1 MMRDR
6 WEQLP
11 PGLQRALSVGA
22 IGLGV
27 LVVISVF
34 APAVDDG
41 GGSDRRQ
48 ETIRHVLTDANTR
61 EVGVDSLAASVR
73 ILTGRNDEL
82 RKEVDRLKRDM
93 ANQRSR
99 GAVREDS
106 EVQREIARL
115 QTQVAELSVAPSPP
129 VQVLGNGESGA
140 RVPAAADAE
149 STQSQPGNDALPAP
163 GPDIFAQAPL
173 PTPIVQEP
181 ARRGAPAPAL
191 SIRLITPE
199 VDPID
204 ERVPEAPAPLYLPA
218 GSLLSGTLIT
228 GLDAP
233 THESAR
239 REPFPALLRIQ
250 KEAILPNRFR
260 ADVRECFLIVAGY
273 GDLSSER
280 AYLRGESLSCIRHD
294 GGVIETRLDSYAV
307 GEDGKAGIRGRLVS
321 KQGQLVARS
330 MMAGFLQGLAGA
342 FDVNPVPTI
351 RTGDTGDTQ
360 LYQRVM
366 SSDAIQGAAIKGTG
380 KALDRIAQF
389 YLDMAENMFPVIEVD
404 AARRVDVIVT
414 RGTALSLVQG
424 SRAP

>member
-1 MMRDR
+1 VIRER
-6 WEQLP
+6 WEQLS
-11 PGLQRALSVGA
+11 PGVQRSLSVGA

-27 LVVISVF
+27 LVVIAIF
-34 APAVDDG
+34 APAGDDG
-41 GGSDRRQ
+41 RRSDRRQ

-61 EVGVDSLAASVR
+61 EIGVDSLAASVR
-73 ILTGRNDEL
+73 VLSGRNEEL

-93 ANQRSR
+93 QNQRSR
-99 GAVREDS
+99 ATTRQES
-106 EVQREIARL
+106 EVQREITRLQAQVAQLSSTPSL
-115 QTQVAELSVAPSPP
+115 QTQVFETPDSAPVSP
-129 VQVLGNGESGA
+129 VIDVDTSDGQGKDESA
-140 RVPAAADAE
+140 PD
-149 STQSQPGNDALPAP
+149 PGRE
-163 GPDIFAQAPL
+163 IFATAPL
-173 PTPIVQEP
+173 PMPIVQDP
-181 ARRGAPAPAL
+181 PRRGASVPAL

-199 VDPID
+199 FDPID
-204 ERVPEAPAPLYLPA
+204 EPVPEEPVPLYLPA

-260 ADVRECFLIVAGY
+260 TDVRECFLIAAGY

-280 AYLRGESLSCIRHD
+280 AYLRGETLSCVRHD

-330 MMAGFLQGLAGA
+330 MTAGFLQGLAGA

-414 RGTALSLVQG
+414 RGTALSLAQG
-424 SRAP
+424 ARAP

>member
-1 MMRDR
+1 MMRER

-41 GGSDRRQ
+41 AGSDRRQ

-93 ANQRSR
+93 ANQCSR
-99 GAVREDS
+99 GAAREGS

-115 QTQVAELSVAPSPP
+115 QTQVAELSVAPSLAL
-129 VQVLGNGESGA
+129 QVLGSGESGVP
-140 RVPAAADAE
+140 VPAAADAG
-149 STQSQPGNDALPAP
+149 STQTQPGNDVLPAP
-163 GPDIFAQAPL
+163 SADIFAQAPL
-173 PTPIVQEP
+173 STPIVQEP

-191 SIRLITPE
+191 SIRLIAPE

-351 RTGDTGDTQ
+351 RTGETGDTQ

-414 RGTALSLVQG
+414 RGTALSLAQG

>member
-1 MMRDR
+1 MIREQ

-22 IGLGV
+22 IGLAV

-99 GAVREDS
+99 GAAREDS

-115 QTQVAELSVAPSPP
+115 QTRVAELSVAPSLP
-129 VQVLGNGESGA
+129 VQVLGSGESGA
-140 RVPAAADAE
+140 LVPAAAGAE
-149 STQSQPGNDALPAP
+149 STQRQLGNDALPAP
-163 GPDIFAQAPL
+163 SPDIFAQAPL
-173 PTPIVQEP
+173 PTPVVQEP
-181 ARRGAPAPAL
+181 ARRGAPEPAL

-330 MMAGFLQGLAGA
+330 MMAGFLQGMAGA

-351 RTGDTGDTQ
+351 RTGETGDTQ

-424 SRAP
+424 SRGP

>member
-1 MMRDR
+1 MIRER

-99 GAVREDS
+99 GAAREDS
-106 EVQREIARL
+106 EVQRDIARL
-115 QTQVAELSVAPSPP
+115 QTQVAELSIAPSLPG
-129 VQVLGNGESGA
+129 QVMDTRESGVP
-140 RVPAAADAE
+140 VPAAADAE
-149 STQSQPGNDALPAP
+149 STQRQPGNEVLPAP
-163 GPDIFAQAPL
+163 GPDIFALAPL

-181 ARRGAPAPAL
+181 TRRGAPAPAL

-199 VDPID
+199 AEPND

-239 REPFPALLRIQ
+239 REPFPALLRLQ

-280 AYLRGESLSCIRHD
+280 AYLRGESLSCIRYD

-342 FDVNPVPTI
+342 FDVNPVPTF

-414 RGTALSLVQG
+414 RGTALSLAQG